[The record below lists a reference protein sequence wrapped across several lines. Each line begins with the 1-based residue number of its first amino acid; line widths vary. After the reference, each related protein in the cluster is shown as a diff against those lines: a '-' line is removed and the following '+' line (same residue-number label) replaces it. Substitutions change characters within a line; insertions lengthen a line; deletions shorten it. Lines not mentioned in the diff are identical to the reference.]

1 MDKNS
6 QEKKNRNRELI
17 GESFEVIG
25 DQALCMCSNGSKP
38 SLLKVINQQKYN
50 CNGGTR
56 LIATIGERD
65 TRSLNFGNCKVRN
78 NSPCIAVIEWEN
90 FYDKILIGNSLYPL
104 TMKSTGTCAC
114 GGKVTF
120 KTSGQQVAVIPPN
133 SMREAEQ
140 VVYAHPLL
148 KKEDIK
154 NVSTKEPE
162 KKENPLKQFSKNA
175 FVNSVRV
182 NGNISISLNL
192 YSNEPLIFTNTL
204 TQGSDPSTSVKWD
217 VTHNG
222 KNIATALSEAPTRS
236 MFSEEG
242 EYKVFAYV
250 KTRGSKKGGGYVTV
264 TVSEPKFISL
274 EWKDTNEK
282 IARYI
287 GKRNVVYAHTKF
299 EGTRDIP
306 VKARFYYRSLNGK
319 EYLTDFAPLQIEQDG
334 TTKVELSLTDTQA
347 EEIKNMQTEKTL
359 IYMELFSEEWIENSS
374 LSEKT
379 PIKYT
384 DKEDITSI
392 ALYRDKDCKEVITE
406 FIESGQT
413 IYARVTTR
421 GLDDS
426 DIALIVCG
434 HGTVKEEDTSIN
446 GTVYEISGETDSYG
460 VAILEIKTD
469 TGWLKETQS
478 ETFDIFVLEG
488 GCKESV
494 IIMPNGKSHT
504 NRNTTKLFQM
514 GKNRGILML
523 ALPKQDIKPEQS
535 KTMVQDIINNGCG
548 GKYCITQHNYKQ
560 YNCGKLIQ
568 EINIRLAGFGGNV
581 PTEEFDERTKKT
593 IMQFQQDYMGVPPS
607 GKICGSLLKAI
618 DEFCTNKAYD
628 FNFEQTKCP
637 CGKCEGYGNGRNSF
651 TINKKE
657 YKGKEYPGMHRSLLF
672 ALKGLIFY
680 LRKTKSNYSLNKI
693 DSGYRCWDNNKQKG
707 RTSTNHM
714 GCALDLHFNINGSR
728 TRNVKDMENIRSNY
742 FCAYMNAPKN
752 ARQTYGF
759 GWESERIGLEPK
771 KFNNGKKGA
780 DTWVHFDVREF
791 RKYKSDIFYIK
802 SKTELIKSSM
812 IDLANVLGLQKLCTC
827 QIDYTSTKIELTD
840 SETCKLCDLPKR
852 ECEERFKNKIMPI
865 IFEHEGGYSD
875 KKSDKGGK
883 TNRGIS
889 WNIWK
894 SFAKKDIGVEPT
906 EENLRVLTKE
916 QAIFIYK
923 VEYWDAHKLCKIK
936 DNMIALMVFDWTLT
950 SGKSHREI
958 QKLLNEKFKADLK
971 VDNNIGSTTID
982 KINEIEDQKLLLDEI
997 AIRRKKYYK
1006 SLVEKDPIQEI
1017 NLKGWL
1023 NRVDDCLQ
1031 RNI

>member
-38 SLLKVINQQKYN
+38 SLLKVVNQQKYN

-78 NSPCIAVIEWEN
+78 NSPCIAVIQWEN

-282 IARYI
+282 TAHYI

-319 EYLTDFAPLQIEQDG
+319 EYLTDFARLQIEQDG
-334 TTKVELSLTDTQA
+334 TAKVELSLTDSQA
-347 EEIKNMQTEKTL
+347 EEIKDMQTEKTF
-359 IYMELFSEEWIENSS
+359 IYMELFSKQWIENLS

-379 PIKYT
+379 PIEYT

-392 ALYRDKDCKEVITE
+392 TLYRDKDCKEVITK

-426 DIALIVCG
+426 DIALIVCR

-469 TGWLKETQS
+469 AGWLKEKQS
-478 ETFDIFVLEG
+478 ETFDIFVL
-488 GCKESV
+488 
-494 IIMPNGKSHT
+494 
-504 NRNTTKLFQM
+504 
-514 GKNRGILML
+514 
-523 ALPKQDIKPEQS
+523 
-535 KTMVQDIINNGCG
+535 
-548 GKYCITQHNYKQ
+548 
-560 YNCGKLIQ
+560 
-568 EINIRLAGFGGNV
+568 
-581 PTEEFDERTKKT
+581 
-593 IMQFQQDYMGVPPS
+593 
-607 GKICGSLLKAI
+607 
-618 DEFCTNKAYD
+618 
-628 FNFEQTKCP
+628 
-637 CGKCEGYGNGRNSF
+637 
-651 TINKKE
+651 
-657 YKGKEYPGMHRSLLF
+657 
-672 ALKGLIFY
+672 
-680 LRKTKSNYSLNKI
+680 
-693 DSGYRCWDNNKQKG
+693 
-707 RTSTNHM
+707 
-714 GCALDLHFNINGSR
+714 
-728 TRNVKDMENIRSNY
+728 
-742 FCAYMNAPKN
+742 
-752 ARQTYGF
+752 
-759 GWESERIGLEPK
+759 
-771 KFNNGKKGA
+771 
-780 DTWVHFDVREF
+780 
-791 RKYKSDIFYIK
+791 
-802 SKTELIKSSM
+802 
-812 IDLANVLGLQKLCTC
+812 
-827 QIDYTSTKIELTD
+827 
-840 SETCKLCDLPKR
+840 
-852 ECEERFKNKIMPI
+852 
-865 IFEHEGGYSD
+865 
-875 KKSDKGGK
+875 
-883 TNRGIS
+883 
-889 WNIWK
+889 
-894 SFAKKDIGVEPT
+894 
-906 EENLRVLTKE
+906 
-916 QAIFIYK
+916 
-923 VEYWDAHKLCKIK
+923 
-936 DNMIALMVFDWTLT
+936 
-950 SGKSHREI
+950 
-958 QKLLNEKFKADLK
+958 
-971 VDNNIGSTTID
+971 
-982 KINEIEDQKLLLDEI
+982 
-997 AIRRKKYYK
+997 
-1006 SLVEKDPIQEI
+1006 
-1017 NLKGWL
+1017 
-1023 NRVDDCLQ
+1023 
-1031 RNI
+1031 